1 MGTNNKYSVLLVDD
15 EEDIIQIIMKK
26 LDWEAMGLQIIGH
39 AGNGVE
45 ALEMAEELQP
55 DIVMTDIK
63 MPYMDGLTLCRKLK
77 ELSRTIRVIIFSGFD
92 EFEYAKEAIKMDAAE
107 YLLKPVNAG
116 ELREVFERIRE
127 DLDRERDEKRN
138 TDKLREYYMQSLP
151 VLQESFYMALL
162 EGRVSARQI
171 GKYVRD
177 YQVNFSSPY
186 YVVTVLHI
194 SMQSLP
200 EEENSSQTENQEN
213 GEVLAENKNS
223 ENQESA
229 QSLPESENSSQTEKS
244 DVDDEAEDGEISVK
258 IPKKRPQKQDAEKIA
273 ELDEEFP
280 DTRKE
285 NADTLKFGME
295 DDIVELLND
304 FVKNEDVRFVDEVYD
319 LFYVTKTIAV
329 REKILEYFTKL
340 KDPCLEN
347 FALEIL
353 DDPYEQKKSTVD
365 AVFKYI
371 QAVKTKEALPAV
383 LKLVESED
391 ENYFTNALTTLG
403 EIGGSKEAVFLS
415 EYLEREDLSLA
426 QRQQLV
432 KVLGKIKAVETYDK
446 LVEMAQDEDENT
458 FIRMYSAEAIGSME
472 KKEAVK
478 VLVKLYE
485 DTDPKLRCSVV
496 KGLSNFKEND
506 EAKKTVIEA
515 IRDSHVTVRLE
526 AIEVCKKN
534 GYKEAVPYLVYRL
547 EKDKEDSVKKKCYPA
562 IACLNTKEGNEYLV
576 KLITDKKVADT
587 PKSRVATALLEYNN
601 AGTDEIIALAR
612 ETLKDDRRK
621 PLRYALGKEFAKYK
635 RNEFSSICKDYLDSK
650 DTATQG
656 TGLDIYSKGRYPDV
670 LPVVRQ
676 IILDAAKNPLKKNA
690 NAEKAKKILG
700 SSDSTVKEAEKI
712 SEEQKEKLEKK
723 SNPNANAK

>member
-1 MGTNNKYSVLLVDD
+1 
-15 EEDIIQIIMKK
+15 MKK
-26 LDWEAMGLQIIGH
+26 NILVLTAFCFLKLQVFGQTAETVSGSEKTVQPQNPPEA
-39 AGNGVE
+39 
-45 ALEMAEELQP
+45 EMP
-55 DIVMTDIK
+55 
-63 MPYMDGLTLCRKLK
+63 
-77 ELSRTIRVIIFSGFD
+77 
-92 EFEYAKEAIKMDAAE
+92 AKSETQTE
-107 YLLKPVNAG
+107 N
-116 ELREVFERIRE
+116 E
-127 DLDRERDEKRN
+127 N
-138 TDKLREYYMQSLP
+138 
-151 VLQESFYMALL
+151 
-162 EGRVSARQI
+162 
-171 GKYVRD
+171 
-177 YQVNFSSPY
+177 SSENETQDN
-186 YVVTVLHI
+186 VK
-194 SMQSLP
+194 SLP

-213 GEVLAENKNS
+213 GEVLAENENS

-229 QSLPESENSSQTEKS
+229 QSLPEEENS
-244 DVDDEAEDGEISVK
+244 DVDDEAEDEELSVK

-295 DDIVELLND
+295 DDIIELLND
-304 FVKNEDVRFVDEVYD
+304 FVKNEDIRFVDEVYD
-319 LFYVTKTIAV
+319 LFYVTKNIAV

-371 QAVKTKEALPAV
+371 QSVKTKEALPVV

-526 AIEVCKKN
+526 AIEACKKN
-534 GYKEAVPYLVYRL
+534 DYKEAVPYLVYRL

>member
-1 MGTNNKYSVLLVDD
+1 
-15 EEDIIQIIMKK
+15 MKK
-26 LDWEAMGLQIIGH
+26 NILVLTAFCFLKLQVFGQTAEAISDAEKTVQLQ
-39 AGNGVE
+39 N
-45 ALEMAEELQP
+45 LAENE
-55 DIVMTDIK
+55 TSAK
-63 MPYMDGLTLCRKLK
+63 
-77 ELSRTIRVIIFSGFD
+77 SRTQTED
-92 EFEYAKEAIKMDAAE
+92 ENSSKSETQE
-107 YLLKPVNAG
+107 NA
-116 ELREVFERIRE
+116 
-127 DLDRERDEKRN
+127 
-138 TDKLREYYMQSLP
+138 QSL
-151 VLQESFYMALL
+151 S
-162 EGRVSARQI
+162 
-171 GKYVRD
+171 
-177 YQVNFSSPY
+177 
-186 YVVTVLHI
+186 
-194 SMQSLP
+194 
-200 EEENSSQTENQEN
+200 EEENSPETENQEN
-213 GEVLAENKNS
+213 V
-223 ENQESA
+223 
-229 QSLPESENSSQTEKS
+229 QSLSESENSETQTEHDNSSEENS
-244 DVDDEAEDGEISVK
+244 DVDDEAEAVSVK

-295 DDIVELLND
+295 DDIIDLLND

-329 REKILEYFTKL
+329 REKILEYFTKF

-365 AVFKYI
+365 TVFKYI

-485 DTDPKLRCSVV
+485 DKDPKLRCSVV

-515 IRDSHVTVRLE
+515 IRDSYVTVRLE
-526 AIEVCKKN
+526 AIEACKKN
-534 GYKEAVPYLVYRL
+534 DYKEAVPYLVYRL

-601 AGTDEIIALAR
+601 AGTDEIIALAG

>member
-1 MGTNNKYSVLLVDD
+1 
-15 EEDIIQIIMKK
+15 MKK
-26 LDWEAMGLQIIGH
+26 NILVLTVFCFLKLQVFGQTAEVVSGSEKTVQSQNPPEAEMPAKSETQTENENSS
-39 AGNGVE
+39 GNETQDNV
-45 ALEMAEELQP
+45 
-55 DIVMTDIK
+55 K
-63 MPYMDGLTLCRKLK
+63 
-77 ELSRTIRVIIFSGFD
+77 
-92 EFEYAKEAIKMDAAE
+92 
-107 YLLKPVNAG
+107 
-116 ELREVFERIRE
+116 
-127 DLDRERDEKRN
+127 
-138 TDKLREYYMQSLP
+138 
-151 VLQESFYMALL
+151 
-162 EGRVSARQI
+162 
-171 GKYVRD
+171 
-177 YQVNFSSPY
+177 
-186 YVVTVLHI
+186 
-194 SMQSLP
+194 SLP

-213 GEVLAENKNS
+213 GEVLAENENS

-295 DDIVELLND
+295 DDIIEEIYNSIIIP
-304 FVKNEDVRFVDEVYD
+304 KR
-319 LFYVTKTIAV
+319 
-329 REKILEYFTKL
+329 
-340 KDPCLEN
+340 CLEN

-371 QAVKTKEALPAV
+371 QAVKTKEALPVV

-526 AIEVCKKN
+526 AIEACKKN

>member
-1 MGTNNKYSVLLVDD
+1 
-15 EEDIIQIIMKK
+15 MKK
-26 LDWEAMGLQIIGH
+26 NILVLTAFCFLKLQVFGQTAETVSGSEKTVQPQNPPEA
-39 AGNGVE
+39 
-45 ALEMAEELQP
+45 EMP
-55 DIVMTDIK
+55 
-63 MPYMDGLTLCRKLK
+63 
-77 ELSRTIRVIIFSGFD
+77 
-92 EFEYAKEAIKMDAAE
+92 AKSETQTE
-107 YLLKPVNAG
+107 N
-116 ELREVFERIRE
+116 E
-127 DLDRERDEKRN
+127 N
-138 TDKLREYYMQSLP
+138 
-151 VLQESFYMALL
+151 
-162 EGRVSARQI
+162 
-171 GKYVRD
+171 
-177 YQVNFSSPY
+177 SSENETQDN
-186 YVVTVLHI
+186 VK
-194 SMQSLP
+194 SLP

-213 GEVLAENKNS
+213 GEVLAENENS

-229 QSLPESENSSQTEKS
+229 QSLPEEENS
-244 DVDDEAEDGEISVK
+244 DVDDEAEDEELSVK

-295 DDIVELLND
+295 DDIIELLND
-304 FVKNEDVRFVDEVYD
+304 FVKNEDIRFVDEVYD
-319 LFYVTKTIAV
+319 LFYVTKNIAV

-371 QAVKTKEALPAV
+371 QSVKTKEALPVV

-526 AIEVCKKN
+526 AIEACKKN

>member
-1 MGTNNKYSVLLVDD
+1 
-15 EEDIIQIIMKK
+15 MKK
-26 LDWEAMGLQIIGH
+26 NILVLTAFCFLKLQVFGQTAEAASGSEKTVQPQ
-39 AGNGVE
+39 NPPE
-45 ALEMAEELQP
+45 AEMPAKSETQTENENSSENETQENVQTLPEEENSSQ
-55 DIVMTDIK
+55 T
-63 MPYMDGLTLCRKLK
+63 
-77 ELSRTIRVIIFSGFD
+77 E
-92 EFEYAKEAIKMDAAE
+92 
-107 YLLKPVNAG
+107 N
-116 ELREVFERIRE
+116 
-127 DLDRERDEKRN
+127 
-138 TDKLREYYMQSLP
+138 
-151 VLQESFYMALL
+151 QESA
-162 EGRVSARQI
+162 
-171 GKYVRD
+171 
-177 YQVNFSSPY
+177 
-186 YVVTVLHI
+186 
-194 SMQSLP
+194 QSLP
-200 EEENSSQTENQEN
+200 EEENSSQTEN
-213 GEVLAENKNS
+213 
-223 ENQESA
+223 
-229 QSLPESENSSQTEKS
+229 S
-244 DVDDEAEDGEISVK
+244 DVDDEDEDLSVK
-258 IPKKRPQKQDAEKIA
+258 IPKKRPQKQDSEKIA

-295 DDIVELLND
+295 DDIIELLND
-304 FVKNEDVRFVDEVYD
+304 FVKNEDIRFVDEVYD
-319 LFYVTKTIAV
+319 LFYVTKNIAV

-371 QAVKTKEALPAV
+371 QSVKTKEALPVV

-526 AIEVCKKN
+526 AIEACKKN
-534 GYKEAVPYLVYRL
+534 DYKEAVPYLVYRL

>member
-1 MGTNNKYSVLLVDD
+1 
-15 EEDIIQIIMKK
+15 MKK
-26 LDWEAMGLQIIGH
+26 NILVLTVFCFLKLQVFGQTAEVVSGSEKTVQPQNPPEAEMPAKSETQTENENSS
-39 AGNGVE
+39 GNETQDNV
-45 ALEMAEELQP
+45 
-55 DIVMTDIK
+55 K
-63 MPYMDGLTLCRKLK
+63 
-77 ELSRTIRVIIFSGFD
+77 
-92 EFEYAKEAIKMDAAE
+92 
-107 YLLKPVNAG
+107 
-116 ELREVFERIRE
+116 
-127 DLDRERDEKRN
+127 
-138 TDKLREYYMQSLP
+138 
-151 VLQESFYMALL
+151 
-162 EGRVSARQI
+162 
-171 GKYVRD
+171 
-177 YQVNFSSPY
+177 
-186 YVVTVLHI
+186 
-194 SMQSLP
+194 SLP

-458 FIRMYSAEAIGSME
+458 FIRMYSAEAIGSMG

>member
-1 MGTNNKYSVLLVDD
+1 
-15 EEDIIQIIMKK
+15 MKK
-26 LDWEAMGLQIIGH
+26 NILVLTAFCFLKLQVFGQTAEAGSEKTVQPQ
-39 AGNGVE
+39 NTPE
-45 ALEMAEELQP
+45 AEMP
-55 DIVMTDIK
+55 
-63 MPYMDGLTLCRKLK
+63 
-77 ELSRTIRVIIFSGFD
+77 
-92 EFEYAKEAIKMDAAE
+92 AKSETQTE
-107 YLLKPVNAG
+107 N
-116 ELREVFERIRE
+116 E
-127 DLDRERDEKRN
+127 N
-138 TDKLREYYMQSLP
+138 
-151 VLQESFYMALL
+151 
-162 EGRVSARQI
+162 
-171 GKYVRD
+171 
-177 YQVNFSSPY
+177 SSENETQDN
-186 YVVTVLHI
+186 VK
-194 SMQSLP
+194 SLP

-213 GEVLAENKNS
+213 GEVLAENENS

-229 QSLPESENSSQTEKS
+229 QSLPESENSSQTENP
-244 DVDDEAEDGEISVK
+244 DVDDEDEEFSVK

-295 DDIVELLND
+295 DDIIELLND
-304 FVKNEDVRFVDEVYD
+304 FVKNEDIRFVDEVYD
-319 LFYVTKTIAV
+319 LFYVTKNIAV

-371 QAVKTKEALPAV
+371 QAVKTKEALPVV

-526 AIEVCKKN
+526 AIEACKKN

>member
-1 MGTNNKYSVLLVDD
+1 
-15 EEDIIQIIMKK
+15 MKK
-26 LDWEAMGLQIIGH
+26 NILVLTAFCFLKLQVFGQT
-39 AGNGVE
+39 VE
-45 ALEMAEELQP
+45 AISDAEKTVQLQNLAENE
-55 DIVMTDIK
+55 TSAK
-63 MPYMDGLTLCRKLK
+63 
-77 ELSRTIRVIIFSGFD
+77 SRT
-92 EFEYAKEAIKMDAAE
+92 
-107 YLLKPVNAG
+107 
-116 ELREVFERIRE
+116 
-127 DLDRERDEKRN
+127 
-138 TDKLREYYMQSLP
+138 Q
-151 VLQESFYMALL
+151 
-162 EGRVSARQI
+162 
-171 GKYVRD
+171 
-177 YQVNFSSPY
+177 
-186 YVVTVLHI
+186 TVD
-194 SMQSLP
+194 
-200 EEENSSQTENQEN
+200 ENSSKSETQEN
-213 GEVLAENKNS
+213 S
-223 ENQESA
+223 
-229 QSLPESENSSQTEKS
+229 QSLSESENSETQTEHDNSSEENS
-244 DVDDEAEDGEISVK
+244 DVDDEAEDVSVK

-295 DDIVELLND
+295 DDIIDLLND

-319 LFYVTKTIAV
+319 LFYVTKNIAV

-365 AVFKYI
+365 TVFKYI
-371 QAVKTKEALPAV
+371 QAVKTKEVLSAV

-515 IRDSHVTVRLE
+515 IRDSYVTVRLE
-526 AIEVCKKN
+526 AIEACKKN
-534 GYKEAVPYLVYRL
+534 DYKEAVPYLVYRL

-576 KLITDKKVADT
+576 KLITDKKVADI

-601 AGTDEIIALAR
+601 AGTDEIIALAG

>member
-1 MGTNNKYSVLLVDD
+1 
-15 EEDIIQIIMKK
+15 MKK
-26 LDWEAMGLQIIGH
+26 NILVLTAFCFLKLQVFGQTAEAASGSEKTVQPQ
-39 AGNGVE
+39 NPPE
-45 ALEMAEELQP
+45 AEMPAKSETQTENENSSENETQENVQTLPEEENSSQ
-55 DIVMTDIK
+55 T
-63 MPYMDGLTLCRKLK
+63 
-77 ELSRTIRVIIFSGFD
+77 E
-92 EFEYAKEAIKMDAAE
+92 
-107 YLLKPVNAG
+107 N
-116 ELREVFERIRE
+116 
-127 DLDRERDEKRN
+127 
-138 TDKLREYYMQSLP
+138 
-151 VLQESFYMALL
+151 QESA
-162 EGRVSARQI
+162 
-171 GKYVRD
+171 
-177 YQVNFSSPY
+177 
-186 YVVTVLHI
+186 
-194 SMQSLP
+194 QSLP
-200 EEENSSQTENQEN
+200 EEENSSQTEN
-213 GEVLAENKNS
+213 
-223 ENQESA
+223 
-229 QSLPESENSSQTEKS
+229 S
-244 DVDDEAEDGEISVK
+244 DVDDEDEDLSVK
-258 IPKKRPQKQDAEKIA
+258 IPKKRPQKQDSEKIA

-295 DDIVELLND
+295 DDIIELLND
-304 FVKNEDVRFVDEVYD
+304 FVKNEDIRFVDEVYD
-319 LFYVTKTIAV
+319 LFYVTKNIAV

-371 QAVKTKEALPAV
+371 QSVKTKEALPVV

-526 AIEVCKKN
+526 AIEACKKN

-587 PKSRVATALLEYNN
+587 PKSRVAIALLEYNN

>member
-1 MGTNNKYSVLLVDD
+1 
-15 EEDIIQIIMKK
+15 MKK
-26 LDWEAMGLQIIGH
+26 NILVLTAFCFLKLQVFGQTAEAASGSEKTVQPQ
-39 AGNGVE
+39 NPPE
-45 ALEMAEELQP
+45 AEMP
-55 DIVMTDIK
+55 
-63 MPYMDGLTLCRKLK
+63 
-77 ELSRTIRVIIFSGFD
+77 
-92 EFEYAKEAIKMDAAE
+92 AKSETQTE
-107 YLLKPVNAG
+107 N
-116 ELREVFERIRE
+116 E
-127 DLDRERDEKRN
+127 N
-138 TDKLREYYMQSLP
+138 
-151 VLQESFYMALL
+151 
-162 EGRVSARQI
+162 
-171 GKYVRD
+171 
-177 YQVNFSSPY
+177 SSENETQDN
-186 YVVTVLHI
+186 VK
-194 SMQSLP
+194 SLP

-213 GEVLAENKNS
+213 GEVLAENENS

-229 QSLPESENSSQTEKS
+229 QSLPEEENS
-244 DVDDEAEDGEISVK
+244 DVDDEAEDEELSVK
-258 IPKKRPQKQDAEKIA
+258 IPKKRPQKQDSEKIA

-295 DDIVELLND
+295 DDIIELLND

-319 LFYVTKTIAV
+319 LFYVTKNIAV

-371 QAVKTKEALPAV
+371 QAVKTKEALPVV

-526 AIEVCKKN
+526 AIEACKKN
-534 GYKEAVPYLVYRL
+534 DYKEAVPYLVYRL

>member
-1 MGTNNKYSVLLVDD
+1 
-15 EEDIIQIIMKK
+15 
-26 LDWEAMGLQIIGH
+26 
-39 AGNGVE
+39 
-45 ALEMAEELQP
+45 
-55 DIVMTDIK
+55 
-63 MPYMDGLTLCRKLK
+63 
-77 ELSRTIRVIIFSGFD
+77 
-92 EFEYAKEAIKMDAAE
+92 
-107 YLLKPVNAG
+107 
-116 ELREVFERIRE
+116 
-127 DLDRERDEKRN
+127 
-138 TDKLREYYMQSLP
+138 
-151 VLQESFYMALL
+151 
-162 EGRVSARQI
+162 
-171 GKYVRD
+171 
-177 YQVNFSSPY
+177 
-186 YVVTVLHI
+186 
-194 SMQSLP
+194 
-200 EEENSSQTENQEN
+200 
-213 GEVLAENKNS
+213 
-223 ENQESA
+223 
-229 QSLPESENSSQTEKS
+229 
-244 DVDDEAEDGEISVK
+244 
-258 IPKKRPQKQDAEKIA
+258 
-273 ELDEEFP
+273 
-280 DTRKE
+280 
-285 NADTLKFGME
+285 ME
-295 DDIVELLND
+295 DDIIELLND

-371 QAVKTKEALPAV
+371 QAVKTKEALPVV

-496 KGLSNFKEND
+496 NGLSNFKEND

-547 EKDKEDSVKKKCYPA
+547 EKYKEDSVKKKCYPA
-562 IACLNTKEGNEYLV
+562 IACLNTKEGNEYRV

-601 AGTDEIIALAR
+601 AGTDEIIALAL